1 MHSGGLPNPM
11 KRIYRGS
18 NFQSTCRQARMYCC
32 ISKVGNLQQSLQS
45 GKLTFCLSMQQRR
58 LRKYVASLQFAGVS
72 NKRVTETFQV
82 NGITTLGL
90 RKPGGLPSG
99 PSLLMPQIVHKVL
112 FRAALDAGVSK
123 DAQKRNFILDISNLP
138 KASWT
143 PFLEEAH
150 PR

>member
-1 MHSGGLPNPM
+1 
-11 KRIYRGS
+11 
-18 NFQSTCRQARMYCC
+18 MYCC

-90 RKPGGLPSG
+90 GKAGGLPTR
-99 PSLLMPQIVHKVL
+99 PLLLMPQVVRKVL
-112 FRAALDAGVSK
+112 VHAALGAGVSK
-123 DAQKRNFILDISNLP
+123 DAHKRNFMLYILGKQPVQPVVPAASRRQ
-138 KASWT
+138 KA
-143 PFLEEAH
+143 
-150 PR
+150 